1 MMVGVMNEI
10 KKEEEKNVMIED
22 MKRNEGK
29 WK

>member
-1 MMVGVMNEI
+1 MVGVMNEI

>member
-1 MMVGVMNEI
+1 MVEVMNEI

>member
-1 MMVGVMNEI
+1 MMVEVMNEI

>member
-1 MMVGVMNEI
+1 MMGVMNEI